1 MSLPDLPRR
10 ARKILHA
17 VVAEYLQRGDAVGSR
32 TITRRHEIGL
42 SPATVRNVM
51 SDLEEL
57 GLLEQRHTSAGR
69 IPTELGL
76 RLFIQSML
84 KLRGL
89 SPREKDEIRAR
100 VSGPTAD
107 DMVQNA
113 SRLLS
118 EITQHAAIIVAPD
131 PGQARFGHLEFVP
144 MRPGQLLAILV
155 ATDGRIENRMVSL
168 SEPIDSA
175 RLERIHAYLN
185 QLLAG
190 LTLDHVRERVQREL
204 GDDKHRYDGM
214 VSAALRLGQQAF
226 AGAEPRP
233 ADVVVTGQ
241 ANLVDP
247 ETAGDRAG
255 LDRMRDLLRALED
268 KSLLVQLLDRTKTAD
283 GIQVFLG
290 ADTAHAALSESSVV
304 AQAYGPDERPIGA
317 LAVIGPMR
325 MNYGKVMS
333 VVDFTADVLSQMM
346 GELARPPGRPPGS
359 GGGGTAGG

>member
-1 MSLPDLPRR
+1 
-10 ARKILHA
+10 
-17 VVAEYLQRGDAVGSR
+17 
-32 TITRRHEIGL
+32 
-42 SPATVRNVM
+42 
-51 SDLEEL
+51 
-57 GLLEQRHTSAGR
+57 
-69 IPTELGL
+69 
-76 RLFIQSML
+76 
-84 KLRGL
+84 
-89 SPREKDEIRAR
+89 
-100 VSGPTAD
+100 
-107 DMVQNA
+107 
-113 SRLLS
+113 
-118 EITQHAAIIVAPD
+118 
-131 PGQARFGHLEFVP
+131 
-144 MRPGQLLAILV
+144 
-155 ATDGRIENRMVSL
+155 MVSL

-204 GDDKHRYDGM
+204 GDDKHRYDTM
-214 VSAALRLGQQAF
+214 VSAALRLGQQAL

-233 ADVVVTGQ
+233 AGVVVTGQ